1 MRPDGKGGRGAHR
14 PASFHFSEARRMA
27 LVESRRST
35 ERLSDLLRESK
46 SCGLALT
53 PLILSLS
60 HLTLSLL
67 YLSQRCLSILYSITL
82 YQFGTTS
89 VLEKGKAP
97 RCLPKGLGR
106 PKAGNNL

>member
-1 MRPDGKGGRGAHR
+1 
-14 PASFHFSEARRMA
+14 MA

-46 SCGLALT
+46 SCGLALA

-60 HLTLSLL
+60 LTHSLL
-67 YLSQRCLSILYSITL
+67 YLSQRWCLSILYSITL
-82 YQFGTTS
+82 YQFGPTS

-106 PKAGNNL
+106 RKPEIT